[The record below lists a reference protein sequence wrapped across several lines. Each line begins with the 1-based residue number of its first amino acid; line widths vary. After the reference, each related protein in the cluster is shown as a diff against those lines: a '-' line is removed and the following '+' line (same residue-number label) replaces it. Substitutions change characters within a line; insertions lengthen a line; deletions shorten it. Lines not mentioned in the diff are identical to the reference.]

1 MQGKPAMKEAK
12 EILRLIAAGASDRR
26 ISQVVNLARSTV
38 ARLRGRAAA
47 SGIAWPLGPDMT
59 DTVLAQALFA
69 RGGASSHRGVRRRAE
84 PDWATIHLELKRPHV
99 TLMLVWEEYRAAAG
113 DDAYGYSRFCELYQ
127 AFAGRLTASM
137 RQTHVAG
144 DKMFVDYAGPSVP
157 VVIDRRTGKTRPAQ
171 IFVAVLGASN
181 LTYAEASWTQST
193 ADWVNAHVNALAF
206 FGGAPNL
213 VVPDNLKAAIVKACR
228 YDPGVNRTY
237 GDFAAHYGIGVLAAR
252 VRKPKD
258 KAKVEVAVQIVE
270 RWVLARLR
278 NRVFTSLA
286 ELNGA
291 IGALLS
297 DLNSRPMRKL
307 GTTRR
312 ALFDAVEKAAL
323 RPLPVDPYVFA
334 EWKLRRVGLDYH
346 VDVDGHYY
354 SVPHRHLREKVD
366 VRIAARS
373 VEIFH
378 AGERIAAHMRAG
390 GVGRHTTQPDHMPEH
405 HRSLA
410 GWTIDKIRAEA
421 DRIGPATALLI
432 GRIFEDRRH
441 REQGIRASLGIL
453 RLAHHYGAER
463 LEAACERGLE
473 IGARSYGSIRSIL
486 DNNLDRRAPAPRDQD
501 AGAPIIHANL
511 RGPRYYN

>member
-26 ISQVVNLARSTV
+26 IAQIVNLARSTV
-38 ARLRGRAAA
+38 ARVRARAAA
-47 SGIAWPLGPDMT
+47 AGIAWPLGPEMSDAA
-59 DTVLAQALFA
+59 LSQALFA
-69 RGGASSHRGVRRRAE
+69 RGGASSHRGTRRRAE
-84 PDWATIHLELKRPHV
+84 PDWTAIHLELRRPHV
-99 TLMLVWEEYRAAAG
+99 TLMLIWEEYRAETG
-113 DDAYGYSRFCELYQ
+113 GQGYGYSRFCELYQ
-127 AFAGRLTASM
+127 AFAERLTPSM
-137 RQTHVAG
+137 RQAHVAG
-144 DKMFVDYAGPSVP
+144 DKMFVDYAGPTVP
-157 VVIDRRTGKTRPAQ
+157 VVIDKLTGEIRHAQ

-193 ADWVNAHVNALAF
+193 ADWVGAHVNALAF

-237 GDFAAHYGIGVLAAR
+237 GDFAAHYGIGVLPAR

-278 NRVFTSLA
+278 NQRFTSLA
-286 ELNGA
+286 ALNRA
-291 IGALLS
+291 IGALLI
-297 DLNSRPMRKL
+297 DLNNRRMRKL

-312 ALFDAVEKAAL
+312 ALFDAVEKGAL
-323 RPLPVDPYVFA
+323 RPLPADPYVFA
-334 EWKLRRVGLDYH
+334 EWKIRRVGLDYH

-354 SVPHRHLREKVD
+354 SVPHRYLREKVD
-366 VRIAARS
+366 VRIAART
-373 VEIFH
+373 VEIFL
-378 AGERIAAHMRAG
+378 AGERIATHMRES
-390 GVGRHTTQPDHMPEH
+390 GVGRHTTQPDHMPET

-410 GWTIDKIRAEA
+410 GWTIDKIRSDA

-432 GRIFEDRRH
+432 GRIFEERRH
-441 REQGIRASLGIL
+441 RVHGIRATLGIL
-453 RLAHHYGAER
+453 RLAHHYSPER
-463 LEAACERGLE
+463 LEAACARGLDV
-473 IGARSYGSIRSIL
+473 GARSYGSIRSIL
-486 DNNLDRRAPAPRDQD
+486 DNKLDQRASPTRGPD